1 MRDVPEGCVIDT
13 DVLSYIVR
21 GDTRA
26 VPYQHT
32 VMGRASFISF
42 MTVAELD
49 RWIIQRAWGPVRLA
63 RMATFLAQFA
73 LVLPDRSLCRTW
85 AEVVDGARR
94 HGRPIATA
102 DAWIAATA
110 LALDLPLLTHNTAD
124 YAGVTALRLLA
135 PESL

>member
-1 MRDVPEGCVIDT
+1 MPPDCVVDT

-26 VPYQHT
+26 VPYRQT
-32 VMGRASFISF
+32 LIGRRAFISF

-49 RWIIQRAWGPVRLA
+49 RWTIQRRWGPTRAAQLA
-63 RMATFLAQFA
+63 AYLVHFV
-73 LVLPDRSLCRTW
+73 LVLPDRALCRTW
-85 AEVVDGARR
+85 AEVMDGARQ

-110 LALDLPLLTHNTAD
+110 VALDLPLLTHNTAD
-124 YAGVTALRLLA
+124 YAGVSALRLL
-135 PESL
+135 PTVTP